1 MSLSTFLISANWPL
15 PEWWSASS
23 CQPIRFPHG
32 SSSSASYFRYS
43 LSLAPSSLTGG
54 MNNDGPRNCL
64 YRRLNP
70 CRRLYAG
77 GPVQRHPSEEEV
89 GFLLL
94 IARRE
99 QPFDKLRAPSP
110 VEGRITNSEE
120 FSREVSR
127 AELQI
132 TVVSAPV
139 GDARADSRNE
149 GYDQQHP
156 VKHCHRIPPA
166 NAPTETIDLLRRLPE

>member
-1 MSLSTFLISANWPL
+1 MSPSTSLISANWPM

-43 LSLAPSSLTGG
+43 LSMAPSSLTGG
-54 MNNDGPRNCL
+54 TNNDGPRNCL

-70 CRRLYAG
+70 CRRLYAV

-99 QPFDKLRAPSP
+99 Q
-110 VEGRITNSEE
+110 RIANSEE